1 MSVLFWLISNPSILA
16 ILAGIIGFFGYGKYK
31 ERVGA
36 KRVRAE
42 QAAAEQRARDV
53 AEQVDNDIGAMTPI
67 QRREALRK
75 WAKK

>member
-1 MSVLFWLISNPSILA
+1 MTALFLSLLWKALPFILGA
-16 ILAGIIGFFGYGKYK
+16 VGFFGYGKYK

-36 KRVRAE
+36 KKVRAE

-75 WAKK
+75 WTKK